1 MVTGRPTPL
10 LIDWLSAQVLLAAEP
25 EEGREGGVWYL
36 GSRYG
41 DLLALEGG
49 WKIETCG
56 ARLNRIFDSL
66 KDDFV
71 NLDRHLASGRLQ
83 YLWDGSDLAERSPFT
98 SDFIITC
105 CRALAMLE
113 ILTERSGVMIVLDDG
128 DMVQA
133 MGEIAARAGIEVQT
147 HGRQPTIWKHWVR
160 FLLDLGLQRAAQGW
174 RWLRAAHQ
182 LKKIR
187 RSKPLRWD
195 ALRAADSL
203 IITWNLGNSFGGP
216 SGGNP
221 DAYHGRLP
229 AILKGQGRSIA
240 WLGNSTDWMRS
251 LEEMAETARSA
262 ADPVILPQDLWT
274 AGDIIGVLLES
285 LAFPLAVRRCLTL
298 GGADLTPLLRRAVRQ
313 EVRSVRLSF
322 ALLYGKT
329 VKRLVAKGLTPK
341 TILYPYERQPWE
353 LALLVSARRWLPQT
367 QLTGHMHAPLASRY
381 LSFLPSRREVGR
393 SLNPDR
399 MLVIGDH
406 YRRCLVEAGFPEKD
420 ISIIGAFRFEGVFAV
435 SAVGER
441 TRNRTVLCPCPIN
454 FGEALELVRKTA
466 QAVCDLS
473 GVGLL
478 VNFHPA
484 ADRSFRGE
492 MERQLESLLPK
503 ERVEFSGEPAA
514 SLLSRVACVVYN
526 ASGVVFEA
534 ARMGVPA
541 IFIGSDVGLD
551 LDKLPVGGQAP
562 RSVMDLR
569 DLLANCLDNPAK
581 AAAIIADNSRRAAEA
596 FTPPVTELP
605 LG

>member
-10 LIDWLSAQVLLAAEP
+10 LIDWLSAQALLEVEP
-25 EEGREGGVWYL
+25 EAGREGGVWYL

-41 DLLALEGG
+41 NLLALESGG
-49 WKIETCG
+49 KIETCG
-56 ARLNRIFDSL
+56 ARLNRIFDDL

-71 NLDRHLASGRLQ
+71 NLDQHLVSGRLSH
-83 YLWDGSDLAERSPFT
+83 LWDGSDLAERSPFT

-113 ILTERSGVMIVLDDG
+113 ILTERPGAMVVLDDG
-128 DMVQA
+128 DMVQV
-133 MGEIAARAGIEVQT
+133 MVEVAARAGIVVRSQ
-147 HGRQPTIWKHWVR
+147 GRRSGKWKRWVR

-182 LKKIR
+182 LQKIR
-187 RSKPLRWD
+187 RSKPLRWE

-203 IITWNLGNSFGGP
+203 IVTWNLGKSFGGP
-216 SGGNP
+216 SGANP

-229 AILKGQGRSIA
+229 VLLKGQGQSIA

-251 LEEMAETARSA
+251 LEDMAETAISA
-262 ADPVILPQDLWT
+262 ADPVILFQDLWT
-274 AGDIIGVLLES
+274 AGDIIGALLES
-285 LAFPLAVRRCLTL
+285 LAFPLAVRRRLTL
-298 GGADLTPLLRRAVRQ
+298 GGAELTPLLRRAVRQ
-313 EVRSVRLSF
+313 EVRSARLSF

-329 VKRLVAKGLTPK
+329 VKRLAAKGLTPK

-353 LALLVSARRWLPQT
+353 LALLASARRWLPQT
-367 QLTGHMHAPLASRY
+367 QMIGHMHAPLASRY

-393 SLNPDR
+393 GLKPGC

-406 YRRCLVEAGFPEKD
+406 YRRCLVEAGFPEKN
-420 ISIIGAFRFEGVFAV
+420 ILTIGAFRFEGAFAV

-441 TRNRTVLCPCPIN
+441 TQSRTVLCPCPIN

-466 QAVCDLS
+466 QAVRDLP

-484 ADRSFRGE
+484 ADRSFRGG
-492 MERQLESLLPK
+492 MERQLEPLLPK

-541 IFIGSDVGLD
+541 VFIGSDVGLD
-551 LDKLPVGGQAP
+551 LDKLPGGGQPP
-562 RSVMDLR
+562 RSVDELR
-569 DLLANCLDNPAK
+569 AVLAHCLDNPEK
-581 AAAIIADNSRRAAEA
+581 AEAIVTENSQRAAEA

-605 LG
+605 